1 MVIILYLKHINIII
15 MSLMCYY
22 YRGLLALWE
31 YMETQMKI
39 DPRPVWAGIQ
49 DVVIKTI
56 LRYIPIIIIS

>member
-1 MVIILYLKHINIII
+1 
-15 MSLMCYY
+15 MCYY

-39 DPRPVWAGIQ
+39 DPRPVWVGIQ

-56 LRYIPIIIIS
+56 LRYVPIIITG

>member
-1 MVIILYLKHINIII
+1 
-15 MSLMCYY
+15 MCYY

-56 LRYIPIIIIS
+56 LRYVPIIITR

>member
-1 MVIILYLKHINIII
+1 MQTSTSSITDNI
-15 MSLMCYY
+15 CYY

-31 YMETQMKI
+31 YMKTQMKI

-56 LRYIPIIIIS
+56 LKYVPIIITS